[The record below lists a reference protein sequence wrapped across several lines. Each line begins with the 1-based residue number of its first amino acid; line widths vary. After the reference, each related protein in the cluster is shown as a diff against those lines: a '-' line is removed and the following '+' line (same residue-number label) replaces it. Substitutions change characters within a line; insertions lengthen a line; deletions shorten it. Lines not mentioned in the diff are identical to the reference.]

1 MKSLSFSRESARVTT
16 TVAQGAALL
25 LAAGAVA
32 AIVIPGSGGDVR
44 RPTPMVPQGDGG
56 TPGGSESSTEPV
68 AFRDYGSIAD
78 LLQVYDKPVVAP
90 PTTPNQPARATQT
103 EPPLRYLG
111 SIDMPGRRSAIM
123 ALEGEQRILK
133 IGGTIRDYVVERIT
147 DDYVEVSRG
156 GRVTRV
162 SRIRPGDVQIS
173 MLGGQPIGIMANPGR
188 EIDPRTGRPYDPSM
202 GNMTEDTMADGTT
215 TLADP
220 SMNMTTSLGVQR
232 MTPAQLKAR
241 EEIAARAREESEG
254 TTGIKSDGDDNTAKQ
269 NPDSAG
275 ASDS

>member
-1 MKSLSFSRESARVTT
+1 MKSLSFSRESARLTT
-16 TVAQGAALL
+16 TVSQGAALL

-32 AIVIPGSGGDVR
+32 AIVIPGGGEVS
-44 RPTPMVPQGDGG
+44 RPSPVQPQIDGQMRG
-56 TPGGSESSTEPV
+56 EEGVSQPV
-68 AFRDYGSIAD
+68 GFRDFGSIAD
-78 LLQVYDKPVVAP
+78 LLQAYDKPVVAP
-90 PTTPNQPARATQT
+90 PPTTPNQATRATQA

-133 IGGTIRDYVVERIT
+133 PGGQIRDYVVERIT

-156 GRVTRV
+156 GRITRV

-173 MLGGQPIGIMANPGR
+173 MLGGQPVGINASASR
-188 EIDPRTGRPYDPSM
+188 ELDPRTGRPLDPSM

-215 TLADP
+215 TRADP
-220 SMNMTTSLGVQR
+220 SMGMTTSLGAQR
-232 MTPAQLKAR
+232 MTPAQIKAR
-241 EEIAARAREESEG
+241 EEMAAKMREESEG
-254 TTGIKSDGDDNTAKQ
+254 ININKSDGDDAAGKQ